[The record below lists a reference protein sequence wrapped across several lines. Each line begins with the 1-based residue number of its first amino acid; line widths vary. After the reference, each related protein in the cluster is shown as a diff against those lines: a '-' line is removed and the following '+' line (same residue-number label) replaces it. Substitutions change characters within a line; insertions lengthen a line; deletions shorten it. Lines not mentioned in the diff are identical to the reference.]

1 MTDYEMPIGEWRLR
15 GYSIG
20 VIAPRGGSK
29 ENTMKNEMITVAMT
43 GASGN
48 MGQAVVNEIMKLSYV
63 RIKLLLLDEGRE
75 HRLARRW
82 VRQYGD
88 RVEYFF
94 GNMKNMDDCR
104 KLVENV
110 DYVVNMA
117 AIIPPL
123 ADKYPDLAR
132 EVNVLGVHN
141 LVTAIE
147 DLADQPKLI
156 HISTVA
162 IYGNRNHIHPWGRV
176 GDPLLPSAY
185 DEYGMGK
192 LIGERYVLDSNIRT
206 WAILR
211 QTGMLYEKL
220 LMANVS
226 DGLMFHTCLNVP
238 IEWVTDTDSGVL
250 IKNIIAKDYHQ
261 YQKDFWQNVYNI
273 GGGAAYRT
281 TGFETFDMG
290 FGMIGGSVETFM
302 KPNWHATRNFHCMW
316 FADSDE
322 LERRFHFQSGSLEDF
337 WDGVEK
343 KNKYFGLAKLLPASA
358 ISAMVIKPLLHDA
371 NAPYRWVKEGNEG
384 RTHAFFGSKEEW
396 DAIGEDWEHFAVWNK
411 NQLEGHEYEK
421 EKDIAF
427 AAQCQLSHGYDE
439 SKPDAELSLDDLQ
452 SAAAFRGGDVLEGDF
467 ETGNWYAKVEW
478 TCADGHVFSASP
490 FTVLKA
496 GHWCPHCIRQSRW
509 NFDRLAKTN
518 PFYRQVWYDTH
529 DQEEN
534 TLYYIDEHGAS
545 AMRIEE

>member
-1 MTDYEMPIGEWRLR
+1 
-15 GYSIG
+15 
-20 VIAPRGGSK
+20 
-29 ENTMKNEMITVAMT
+29 MKQTMITVAMT

-48 MGQAVVNEIMKLSYV
+48 MGQAVVRETMALPFVKL
-63 RIKLLLLDEGRE
+63 KLLLLDGKRE
-75 HRLARRW
+75 RRLAKKW
-82 VRQYGD
+82 QAAYGD
-88 RVEYFF
+88 RVEVFY
-94 GNMKNMDDCR
+94 GNMKEAEDCR
-104 KLVENV
+104 TLVDKA

-117 AIIPPL
+117 AIIPPM
-123 ADKYPDLAR
+123 ADKRPDLAYD
-132 EVNVLGVHN
+132 VNVTGVKN
-141 LVTAIE
+141 LVDAIE
-147 DLADQPKLI
+147 ASTVQAKLI

-185 DEYGMGK
+185 DEYGTGK
-192 LIGERYVLDSNIRT
+192 LIGERYVLDSNVRT

-220 LMANVS
+220 LMANIS

-261 YQKDFWQNVYNI
+261 HQKDFWLNVYNI

-290 FGMIGGSVETFM
+290 FGMIGGSVEKFM

-322 LERRFHFQSGSLEDF
+322 LEKRFHFRSGSLAGF
-337 WDGVEK
+337 WDDVK
-343 KNKYFGLAKLLPASA
+343 DKNKYFALAKLLPPSA
-358 ISAMVIKPLLHDA
+358 ISAMVIKPLLKDA
-371 NAPYRWVKEGNEG
+371 NAPYRWVQEGNEG
-384 RTHAFFGSKEEW
+384 RTNAFFGSREEW
-396 DAIGEDWEHFAVWNK
+396 EAIGEDWDNFAVWNK
-411 NQLEGHEYEK
+411 NQMPGHEYER
-421 EKDIAF
+421 EKDVAY
-427 AAQCQLSHGYDE
+427 AEQCKLSHGYDE
-439 SKPDAELSLDDLQ
+439 DKPLEQLSLEDLQ
-452 SAAAFRGGDVLEGDF
+452 SAAAFRGGDVLESEFKAGD
-467 ETGNWYAKVEW
+467 WYTKVDW
-478 TCADGHVFSASP
+478 TCAEGHVFSASP
-490 FTVLKA
+490 YTVLKA

-509 NFDRLAKTN
+509 NFDSLAKNN

-534 TLYYIDEHGAS
+534 NLYYIDESGAS
-545 AMRIEE
+545 AVRKGV